1 MFYFFYEYFDVNIF
15 KYISVRAGLGF
26 FVAFI
31 LTLWLTPKFIK
42 FSIMQPIC
50 DFAPTSHQDK
60 QNTPTMG
67 GVVFVCVSLLCIAL
81 FCNLSNIYVLI
92 SFVLIGGLFVIGFLD
107 DYLKIANKD
116 NAKALSAR
124 VKFVLQCVVALVVG
138 GLLFYNSFSTE
149 LFVPF
154 YKSSIFDMGIFS
166 ILFWTFLIVGTSNGV
181 NLTDGLDG
189 LATVPSIFS
198 LFTLALLC
206 YVVGNAI
213 ISSYLLLPNIKDS
226 GELAIV
232 AISFCGALFG
242 FLWFNSHPAQIFMGD
257 SGSLVLGGLIAYL
270 AIVSK
275 NEVLLI
281 LIGFIFLVETLS
293 VILQLGSLKTR
304 GKKIFL
310 MSPIHHHFEQ
320 KGQKE
325 SKIIVRF
332 WIVAFISNMLALL
345 SVKIR

>member
-1 MFYFFYEYFDVNIF
+1 LFYFFYEYFDVNIF

-166 ILFWTFLIVGTSNGV
+166 ILFWAFLIVGTSNGV

>member
-1 MFYFFYEYFDVNIF
+1 LFYFFYEYFDINIF

-26 FVAFI
+26 ISAFFI
-31 LTLWLTPKFIK
+31 TLFLTPQFIK

-50 DFAPTSHQDK
+50 DFAPTSHQNK

-67 GVVFVCVSLLCIAL
+67 GVVFVLVSLFCIVL
-81 FCNLSNIYVLI
+81 FGNLSNLYVLI
-92 SFVLIGGLFVIGFLD
+92 SIFLVIGLFAIGFLD
-107 DYLKIANKD
+107 DYLKISNK
-116 NAKALSAR
+116 NNSKALSAR
-124 VKFVLQCVVALVVG
+124 TKFLLQCIVSVIVG
-138 GLLFYNSFSTE
+138 FLLFYNSFSTE
-149 LFVPF
+149 FFVPF
-154 YKSSIFDMGIFS
+154 YKYSIFDMGMFS
-166 ILFWTFLIVGTSNGV
+166 ILFWSFLIVGTSNGV

-198 LFTLALLC
+198 FFSLAILC
-206 YVVGNAI
+206 YVSGNVML
-213 ISSYLLLPNIKDS
+213 SSYLLLPNIKEA
-226 GELAIV
+226 GELVIV
-232 AISFCGALFG
+232 ALTFSGALFA

-270 AIVSK
+270 SIVSK
-275 NEVLLI
+275 NEILLI
-281 LIGFIFLVETLS
+281 LIGFIFLIETLS

-304 GKKIFL
+304 GKKLFL

-332 WIVAFISNMLALL
+332 WIIAFISNLLAIL
-345 SVKIR
+345 SIKIR